1 MRRGA
6 TRFGRIRLVNPVVH
20 RAHADSFLSEVA
32 HELAVAPLA
41 DLLVG
46 LLAEAHARLNAT
58 TSPTAIWDTPSCWI
72 KSITLRAA

>member
-1 MRRGA
+1 VG
-6 TRFGRIRLVNPVVH
+6 
-20 RAHADSFLSEVA
+20 
-32 HELAVAPLA
+32 PLA